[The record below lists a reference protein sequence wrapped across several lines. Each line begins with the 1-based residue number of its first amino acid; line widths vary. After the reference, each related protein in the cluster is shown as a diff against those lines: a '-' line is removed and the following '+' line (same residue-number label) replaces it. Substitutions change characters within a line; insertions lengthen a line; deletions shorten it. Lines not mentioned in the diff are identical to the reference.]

1 MQRTADDAGLIRASL
16 EDPARFAELFDR
28 HHGVLV
34 GYLRRR
40 VEREVADELASET
53 FAIAFDRRASFDTS
67 RADARPWIFGIATNL
82 LRHHHR
88 GEVRRLRAYARS
100 GVDPLIDA
108 YEGIEERSDAQRMR
122 PRLATALAALSQEEA
137 DVLLLHTWAELSYSE
152 IADALG
158 LPIGTVRSRLS
169 RARRRIREQL
179 GEVRAIDGVGQIRDD
194 RGRR

>member
-1 MQRTADDAGLIRASL
+1 MERTDDDAALIRASL
-16 EDPARFAELFDR
+16 EDPARFAEIFDR
-28 HHGVLV
+28 HHAILV

-40 VEREVADELASET
+40 LEREVAAELASET

-67 RADARPWIFGIATNL
+67 RADSRPWLFGIATNL

-108 YEGIEERSDAQRMR
+108 YEGSEERADAERMR
-122 PRLATALAALSQEEA
+122 PRLAAALAALSREEA

-152 IADALG
+152 IADGLG

-179 GEVRAIDGVGQIRDD
+179 GDERAIEGVGRIRDD
-194 RGRR
+194 RGR